1 MENQNLLEKNE
12 EMVEEF
18 PGYSETI
25 DAVLL
30 WRDGGLRGHDTTLA
44 NNVIEILNILVP
56 ACKDNASSDD
66 MIKSV
71 WKISSILR

>member
-12 EMVEEF
+12 EMTEEF
-18 PGYSETI
+18 PSYSETM

-30 WRDGGLRGHDTTLA
+30 WRNGSLRGHDTTIA
-44 NNVIEILNILVP
+44 NNVIEILNILVL

-66 MIKSV
+66 MIKSI